1 MAVGKDCDDKNSKR
15 SKNYA
20 DMPQLVVADT
30 YIVFGCCIYF
40 INYIYN
46 ETWSNLETVAREKDT
61 IHLVKPIAFV
71 ITT

>member
-30 YIVFGCCIYF
+30 CIVFGCYTYF
-40 INYIYN
+40 MNYIYN
-46 ETWSNLETVAREKDT
+46 IKRTKKHDVDR
-61 IHLVKPIAFV
+61 V
-71 ITT
+71 

>member
-30 YIVFGCCIYF
+30 CIVIGCCTYLM
-40 INYIYN
+40 NYIYN
-46 ETWSNLETVAREKDT
+46 IKRTKKHDVDR
-61 IHLVKPIAFV
+61 I
-71 ITT
+71 